1 MSDVHIRETAVTMN
15 MVDGDV
21 LTPVQMARLVA
32 AVLAELRRQDEDR
45 RRRHEDTVIAGS
57 SARGSDGRPQ

>member
-1 MSDVHIRETAVTMN
+1 MSDVQIREMAVTMS

-21 LTPVQMARLVA
+21 LTPAQMARIIA
-32 AVLAELRRQDEDR
+32 AVLNELRRQDEDQR
-45 RRRHEDTVIAGS
+45 RRREDTVIAGS